1 MRIFV
6 LIVIALLPQFVS
18 AKETSL
24 FECRK
29 IKDIETRVA
38 CYDAIV
44 DLLFPVATTDSQDSE
59 VSVNTAKAST
69 VPNSNSLFG
78 KNAAETNRIVEETLA
93 IKKIDQLTAT
103 VTAVTKNTYKKLTIT
118 LDNGQVWRQLDNDPL
133 PLKKGETVVIRS
145 ARLGSFLLQKES
157 GSGSIRVSRLD

>member
-6 LIVIALLPQFVS
+6 LISITLLAQLAS

-29 IKDIETRVA
+29 IKDIEERVV
-38 CYDAIV
+38 CYDTIV
-44 DLLFPVATTDSQDSE
+44 DALFPVASTDAPD
-59 VSVNTAKAST
+59 NT
-69 VPNSNSLFG
+69 VPSSNSLFG

-103 VTAVTKNTYKKLTIT
+103 VTSVTKNAYKKLTIT

-133 PLKKGETVVIRS
+133 PLRKGETVVIRS
-145 ARLGSFLLQKES
+145 AKLGSFLLRKES
-157 GSGSIRVSRLD
+157 GSGSIRVNRLD